1 MLKKCIPIALQQ
13 LNAGK
18 ELCGLWSYSV
28 FVKHKLYYSIIQVT
42 LAFAFT
48 FVKMQMSICPLM
60 GHIFYLFR
68 LLVFLV
74 IFIFI
79 FGV

>member
-1 MLKKCIPIALQQ
+1 M
-13 LNAGK
+13 
-18 ELCGLWSYSV
+18 
-28 FVKHKLYYSIIQVT
+28 FVKHIDYIIQVT

-79 FGV
+79 FRVLCIPSIK